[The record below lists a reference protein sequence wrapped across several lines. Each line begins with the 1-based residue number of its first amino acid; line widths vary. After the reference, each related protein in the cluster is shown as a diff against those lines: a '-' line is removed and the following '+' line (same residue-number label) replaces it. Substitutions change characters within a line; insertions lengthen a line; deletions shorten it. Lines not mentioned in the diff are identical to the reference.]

1 MDNIFISDTLVC
13 TVQLIYGK
21 LQNYPWKTP
30 IDRQARKS
38 ISPAD
43 RVSPIECVIKNTQ
56 KGNGVGRE
64 ESMVDQLRATPLKS
78 HLSVAV
84 FNWQMRQMRD
94 ETTLCE
100 RRECNIAYSSSVYI
114 IIGNI

>member
-1 MDNIFISDTLVC
+1 MIRLSYC
-13 TVQLIYGK
+13 TINRRQITK
-21 LQNYPWKTP
+21 LSLEDPNRSTSEEIHFPP
-30 IDRQARKS
+30 S
-38 ISPAD
+38 D
-43 RVSPIECVIKNTQ
+43 RVSLIECVIKNTQ
-56 KGNGVGRE
+56 KGNGGRE
-64 ESMVDQLRATPLKS
+64 GGEESLVDQLRATPLKS

-100 RRECNIAYSSSVYI
+100 RRECNIPYSSSVYI

>member
-1 MDNIFISDTLVC
+1 
-13 TVQLIYGK
+13 
-21 LQNYPWKTP
+21 
-30 IDRQARKS
+30 
-38 ISPAD
+38 
-43 RVSPIECVIKNTQ
+43 
-56 KGNGVGRE
+56 
-64 ESMVDQLRATPLKS
+64 MVDQLRATPLKS